1 MLQYKHVSEQDVSD
15 AKKLKRLVDDA
26 DYVFVKLLEVWEE
39 KKLYEQAI
47 QEQEENKSA

>member
-1 MLQYKHVSEQDVSD
+1 MLPYKHVTEQDMSD
-15 AKKLKRLVDDA
+15 AEKLKRMVDEA

-47 QEQEENKSA
+47 QEQTEDKSA